1 MKLKLIINSK
11 TMPKRYAGVS
21 LKTGKPYDFV
31 SCWGETLDE
40 QRLGHRVNLDPT
52 EWNAF
57 VADGLRE
64 KDGLI
69 VETTGEGKPR
79 VDANGKSV
87 TRKSASGVDYVVMDY
102 PAVAFDAVPG
112 QRLRGLP
119 LKLAEDLPK
128 GGQDASSLSLAI
140 PTAPKAPEEPKA
152 PETPEE
158 AVQNDGTPK
167 APETPEEPKAPET
180 AMTDAGSVAPM

>member
-1 MKLKLIINSK
+1 MKLKLKLSSK
-11 TMPKRYAGVS
+11 TMPTHYVGTS

-31 SCWGETLDE
+31 SCWAESLDE
-40 QRLGHRVNLDPT
+40 KGLGHRINLDPT

-57 VADGLRE
+57 VADGYCER
-64 KDGLI
+64 DCLI

-79 VDANGKSV
+79 VDVDGKPI
-87 TRKSASGVDYVVMDY
+87 TRKSPNGIEYVVMDF
-102 PAVAFDAVPG
+102 PAVAFDAIPV
-112 QRLRGLP
+112 QKLRGLP

-128 GGQDASSLSLAI
+128 GGVQNAMSVAMSVA
-140 PTAPKAPEEPKA
+140 PTAPKAPKA

-158 AVQNDGTPK
+158 AVAHDGT
-167 APETPEEPKAPET
+167 EQPKAPET

>member
-1 MKLKLIINSK
+1 MKLKLKLIINSK
-11 TMPKRYAGVS
+11 TMPTHYAGTS
-21 LKTGKPYDFV
+21 IKTGKPYDFV

-40 QRLGHRVNLDPT
+40 QKLGHRVNLDPT
-52 EWNAF
+52 EWNRF
-57 VADGLRE
+57 VADELRE
-64 KDGLI
+64 KDCLV

-87 TRKSASGVDYVVMDY
+87 TRKSANGTEYVVMDF
-102 PAVAFDAVPG
+102 PAVAYDAVPG

-128 GGQDASSLSLAI
+128 GGQNAPSLI
-140 PTAPKAPEEPKA
+140 PTAAPKA

-158 AVQNDGTPK
+158 AVQNDGT
-167 APETPEEPKAPET
+167 ET

>member
-1 MKLKLIINSK
+1 MKLRIIINSK
-11 TMPKRYAGVS
+11 TMPTRYAGVS

-128 GGQDASSLSLAI
+128 GGQNATSLVI
-140 PTAPKAPEEPKA
+140 PTAPKAPE
-152 PETPEE
+152 TPED
-158 AVQNDGTPK
+158 AVKNDGTPK
-167 APETPEEPKAPET
+167 APETPEEPKDAEEPKAPET

>member
-11 TMPKRYAGVS
+11 TMPTHYAGTS
-21 LKTGKPYDFV
+21 IKTGKSYDFV

-40 QRLGHRVNLDPT
+40 QKLGHRINLDPT

-57 VADGLRE
+57 VADGYRE
-64 KDGLI
+64 RDCLI

-79 VDANGKSV
+79 IDASGKTV
-87 TRKSASGVDYVVMDY
+87 TRKAANGTEYVVMDY
-102 PAVAFDAVPG
+102 PGNVCDAVPNPK
-112 QRLRGLP
+112 LRGLP

-128 GGQDASSLSLAI
+128 GGQNAPSLVI
-140 PTAPKAPEEPKA
+140 PTAPKAPKA
-152 PETPEE
+152 PETPED
-158 AVQNDGTPK
+158 AVQNDGTK
-167 APETPEEPKAPET
+167 GTEEPKDAEEPETPET